1 MRVFK
6 FYWILFSLIL
16 SRVVTAETIKLSR
29 NFICHD
35 ERSPSYHRTKFF
47 IPYLNIEDCIGAG
60 GRMPKNRSS
69 SKAVLPKYARNNF
82 SHWIDEDGDCLNTRH
97 EVLLALSTIPVLFKT
112 NCLVEA
118 GRWKDP
124 YTGKQ
129 FTRANKLEIDHLVP
143 LKWAWDHGA
152 NSWADEKRKVFANDE
167 TNLFAVKSS
176 VNQEKGARGPTLW
189 LPPDSK
195 FHCNY
200 VTRFVLIV
208 ESYSLNLTANEKE
221 LLDGIK
227 FQKCVADLRR

>member
-1 MRVFK
+1 LRTFK
-6 FYWILFSLIL
+6 FHWILLPFIL
-16 SRVVTAETIKLSR
+16 SGVVTADTVKLSR

-35 ERSPSYHRTKFF
+35 EASPSYHKTKYFT
-47 IPYLNIEDCIGAG
+47 PYQKIEDCIGAG
-60 GRMPKNRSS
+60 GRMPKNHSS
-69 SKAVLPKYARNNF
+69 SKTSLPKYARHKF

-97 EVLLALSTIPVLFKT
+97 EMLLTLSTTPVLFKT
-112 NCLVEA
+112 TCLIEA

-124 YTGKQ
+124 YTGQQ

-152 NSWADEKRKVFANDE
+152 NGWTDEKRKVFANDV

-176 VNQEKGARGPTLW
+176 VNHEKGAKGPSLW

-200 VTRFVLIV
+200 VTQFVLIV

-221 LLDGIK
+221 LLDSIK
-227 FQKCVADLRR
+227 SQKCVADL